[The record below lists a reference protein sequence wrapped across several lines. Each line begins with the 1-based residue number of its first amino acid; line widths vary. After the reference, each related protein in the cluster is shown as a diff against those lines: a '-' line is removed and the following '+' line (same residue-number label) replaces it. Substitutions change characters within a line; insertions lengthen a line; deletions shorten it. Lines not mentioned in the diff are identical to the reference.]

1 MAFRQTGNFPE
12 SKVTKLR
19 EIFDAFGSP
28 GDAFTWR
35 LRWRDGERCQCQ
47 SCQQVSTNAYNMPTI
62 CLQFSKVFSKVL
74 LRRSMKPP
82 SHLRS
87 STKQGQEQVISAQEA
102 DTSTSFCASAF
113 FCEEVEMVEMVEI
126 HLFANH
132 LAKRTVKH
140 HPFLHIFRR
149 LCIILTYFEVWLW
162 QSFTKLWSL
171 IIASGDQYLSRNI
184 CPWSRR
190 AVPWNQ

>member
-1 MAFRQTGNFPE
+1 MMVKDLQPSSNIRTAFSRCALPQFRFLRMAFRQTGNFPE

-113 FCEEVEMVEMVEI
+113 FCEEVE
-126 HLFANH
+126 
-132 LAKRTVKH
+132 
-140 HPFLHIFRR
+140 
-149 LCIILTYFEVWLW
+149 ILERYM
-162 QSFTKLWSL
+162 
-171 IIASGDQYLSRNI
+171 IYHASGSLLSM
-184 CPWSRR
+184 
-190 AVPWNQ
+190 